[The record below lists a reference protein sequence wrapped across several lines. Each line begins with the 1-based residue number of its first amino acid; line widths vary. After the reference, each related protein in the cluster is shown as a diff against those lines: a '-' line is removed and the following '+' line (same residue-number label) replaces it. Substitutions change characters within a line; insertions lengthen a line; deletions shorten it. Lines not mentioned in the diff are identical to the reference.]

1 MDSNDAI
8 AESYL
13 RQQELDGDPYGEKFN
28 GGVDLIPV
36 SSISSQNPYRTD
48 FDAADPV
55 GGRDDGPDSGMQ
67 SKVVTTNPVPDADGV
82 YRQKIDWGRLHADE
96 DPLFKRIAGDSNEFV
111 GGIPRQV
118 WDGLSQE
125 QKDRFTKPSEGFAMG
140 ARVTGAALGAA
151 IGTPIGAGT
160 AAVMSGGDPTLTTI
174 GGWAGSG
181 AGGQLGSE
189 MVNNWLNK
197 QPSIGS
203 RAELHSAYKWS
214 KEHD

>member
-13 RQQELDGDPYGEKFN
+13 RQQELDGDPYGENFN

-36 SSISSQNPYRTD
+36 SSMSGPDATRMD
-48 FDAADPV
+48 FDAADTV
-55 GGRDDGPDSGMQ
+55 GGRNDGPDTGMQ
-67 SKVVTTNPVPDADGV
+67 NKVVTTNPVPDADGV
-82 YRQKIDWGRLHADE
+82 YWQKIDWGQLHADE

-111 GGIPRQV
+111 GGIPKET

-140 ARVTGAALGAA
+140 ARATGAALGAV
-151 IGTPIGAGT
+151 IGTPIGVATGAFVGGADT
-160 AAVMSGGDPTLTTI
+160 SAAFYGGI
-174 GGWAGSG
+174 
-181 AGGQLGSE
+181 AGGAAGAQVGAETAGNL
-189 MVNNWLNK
+189 LNTI
-197 QPSIGS
+197 PSVGS
-203 RAELHSAYKWS
+203 RAGLYSAYKWS

>member
-36 SSISSQNPYRTD
+36 SSMSGQEPYRTD

-55 GGRDDGPDSGMQ
+55 GGRDDDPDAGKLH
-67 SKVVTTNPVPDADGV
+67 KVVTTNPVPDADVV

-111 GGIPRQV
+111 GGIPKET

-125 QKDRFTKPSEGFAMG
+125 QKDRLVRGTEEDRRAAGYAG
-140 ARVTGAALGAA
+140 AVTGG
-151 IGTPIGAGT
+151 IAGFT
-160 AAVMSGGDPTLTTI
+160 ASLPAMSSGPVGWGLATSGLTTL
-174 GGWAGSG
+174 GGVVGYNTGYDLLDKATPP
-181 AGGQLGSE
+181 
-189 MVNNWLNK
+189 
-197 QPSIGS
+197 QPSARDRLREQFE
-203 RAELHSAYKWS
+203 RAKD
-214 KEHD
+214 HD